1 MFNHI
6 SVMNY
11 VESQMLVVK
20 SKLNRY
26 MLQTF
31 EFFFSVHQQQFS
43 KSNFSV
49 CSKYLCKDVLVPII
63 LNGCFD
69 FATKNKIIQ

>member
-1 MFNHI
+1 
-6 SVMNY
+6 MNY

-31 EFFFSVHQQQFS
+31 EIFLVIISNNLAKPTFQFVQ
-43 KSNFSV
+43 NT
-49 CSKYLCKDVLVPII
+49 
-63 LNGCFD
+63 
-69 FATKNKIIQ
+69 FARMF

>member
-1 MFNHI
+1 
-6 SVMNY
+6 MNY

-31 EFFFSVHQQQFS
+31 EFFLVFISNNLANPTFQFVQ
-43 KSNFSV
+43 NT
-49 CSKYLCKDVLVPII
+49 
-63 LNGCFD
+63 
-69 FATKNKIIQ
+69 FARMY

>member
-31 EFFFSVHQQQFS
+31 EFFLVFISNNLANPTFQFVQ
-43 KSNFSV
+43 NT
-49 CSKYLCKDVLVPII
+49 
-63 LNGCFD
+63 
-69 FATKNKIIQ
+69 FARMY

>member
-1 MFNHI
+1 MVNHI

-31 EFFFSVHQQQFS
+31 EFFLVFISNNLANPAFQFVQ
-43 KSNFSV
+43 NT
-49 CSKYLCKDVLVPII
+49 
-63 LNGCFD
+63 
-69 FATKNKIIQ
+69 FARMY